1 MFTKLLFGV
10 ENSPQRKLCVALAI
24 VLTVI
29 GIVII
34 PVQGSAMEGIT
45 GYALGVIFV
54 LVGLFAVAVMS
65 RQFAAHDA
73 KVATSEQL
81 GRLSGDFDQ
90 SAIQNIADNAKNDPN
105 DQLARVTGQFDSD
118 EVQSA
123 IDQVRKSS

>member
-10 ENSPQRKLCVALAI
+10 ENSPQRKLCVGLAI
-24 VLTVI
+24 VLTLMGV
-29 GIVII
+29 VII
-34 PVQGSAMEGIT
+34 PVRGLDEGMSFV
-45 GYALGVIFV
+45 LGVLFV
-54 LVGLFAVAVMS
+54 LLGLAAVAVMS

-81 GRLSGDFDQ
+81 GRLSGDFDE

-123 IDQVRKSS
+123 IDQVRRSS

>member
-24 VLTVI
+24 VLTLM
-29 GIVII
+29 GLVII
-34 PVQGSAMEGIT
+34 PVQGKAMEGIT
-45 GYALGVIFV
+45 GYLLGIVFV
-54 LVGLFAVAVMS
+54 LVGLFAIAVMS

-90 SAIQNIADNAKNDPN
+90 SAIQNMADHAKDDPN
-105 DQLARVTGQFDSD
+105 DQLARVTGQFDAD
-118 EVQSA
+118 EVQAA